1 LQADRIGAFYS
12 LIITQVT
19 RPADF
24 RSYDE
29 APDVPVQHCLREEN
43 LHWCEF
49 AAEWLVGSM
58 KNKQAVVASVTVCAL
73 VNLAFSDCQAGPVLV
88 DMEAGNGGNVCPIV
102 NRTRKMLS

>member
-1 LQADRIGAFYS
+1 MTKRLM
-12 LIITQVT
+12 
-19 RPADF
+19 F
-24 RSYDE
+24 RSSI
-29 APDVPVQHCLREEN
+29 AFAKKISK

-58 KNKQAVVASVTVCAL
+58 KNKQAVVGSVTVCAL

-102 NRTRKMLS
+102 NRRRKMLS